1 MSCYFGVN
9 YGGRQAQ
16 SVYFSPADVDQLNT
30 AVETKDASA
39 TAVAENNVPQEPT
52 LSTAAHYTVPQ
63 IVNSTQNTSAPST
76 GVPPAVQKAL
86 DDYWRCKEAL
96 DHAARRLQVVKQASA
111 TTIVDA
117 RAEQPQYTE
126 AVVSTKTEST
136 VPSYYQTK
144 TTVVNTRGYQQ
155 DASVYFGDDELN
167 NMQAAYAPRPLE
179 YHYAPRSYTHIKQAD
194 AKQSGSASKVTF
206 AEDNYKSAV
215 DADESVVTSIEPAK
229 TLRRAPSQ
237 YHFANL
243 RDYSAWEYGEREQIF
258 A

>member
-39 TAVAENNVPQEPT
+39 IAVGQNNVPQEPT
-52 LSTAAHYTVPQ
+52 VSTAAHHTVPQ
-63 IVNSTQNTSAPST
+63 IVTSTQNTSAPST

-117 RAEQPQYTE
+117 LAEQPQHTE
-126 AVVSTKTEST
+126 AIVSTKTEST

-144 TTVVNTRGYQQ
+144 TTVVNARGYQQ
-155 DASVYFGDDELN
+155 DASVYLGDDDLN

-179 YHYAPRSYTHIKQAD
+179 YHYAPRSYTHIKQ
-194 AKQSGSASKVTF
+194 SGSASKVTF
-206 AEDNYKSAV
+206 AEDNCKSTV

-243 RDYSAWEYGEREQIF
+243 RDYSAWEYGGREQIF